1 MSQIALPLIL
11 RDRGAQGPAR
21 IIVGPSNSAAI
32 DLLSRGADWPF
43 RTAVLT
49 GPPRAGKSLLA
60 RWFAESAMG
69 EAIDDADAMAEDALF
84 HAWNRAQASETP
96 LLFVSSRGPGEW
108 RIALPDLASRL
119 GAALLIELGA
129 PDDEMLAA
137 LIEDHAARRGVA
149 LGEGALAWL
158 LPRIDRTYAAA
169 ERVVGEIDRLSLER
183 KAPVTISL
191 MRDAMAGNGG
201 EWQPRLL

>member
-1 MSQIALPLIL
+1 
-11 RDRGAQGPAR
+11 
-21 IIVGPSNSAAI
+21 
-32 DLLSRGADWPF
+32 
-43 RTAVLT
+43 
-49 GPPRAGKSLLA
+49 
-60 RWFAESAMG
+60 
-69 EAIDDADAMAEDALF
+69 
-84 HAWNRAQASETP
+84 
-96 LLFVSSRGPGEW
+96 
-108 RIALPDLASRL
+108 LPDLASRL

-183 KAPVTISL
+183 TAPVTLSL